1 MKALKSNL
9 DERHRATDHVL
20 LAMRTKD
27 DMPSRKNEANLVY
40 DMLTRA
46 IVEQAL
52 APETKLPEEAI
63 SKQLN
68 VSRHAV
74 RLALQM
80 LATDELVEIRQNK
93 GATVAKPGIEQGRD
107 ILRMRMELE
116 DVVVRTLAG
125 KLTALQ
131 VEELRK
137 SVELE
142 HVYVEKDPAS
152 YKGQTC
158 SFHRTL
164 ARMTNSKLL
173 SKYLDPLLT
182 QSSLVFYIYGRPHWT
197 KCNSDEHAE
206 IIDALEIGDV
216 EKAQSIMRMHLEA
229 IYERAFSDDKI
240 SDVNSLHEA
249 LNKYMQIGSGARK
262 KADAGI

>member
-1 MKALKSNL
+1 MKALKSAL
-9 DERHRATDHVL
+9 DRRSRATDYVL
-20 LAMRTKD
+20 LAVRTKD
-27 DMPSRKNEANLVY
+27 DMASRKNEANLVY

-46 IVEQAL
+46 IIEQAL

-74 RLALQM
+74 RSALQM
-80 LATDELVEIRQNK
+80 LAADELVEIKQNK
-93 GATVAKPGIEQGRD
+93 GATVAKPSVEQGRD

-116 DVVVRTLAG
+116 DVVIRTLAG
-125 KLTALQ
+125 KLTAAQ
-131 VEELRK
+131 VEELRN
-137 SVELE
+137 SVKLE
-142 HVYVEKDPAS
+142 HEYLEKDPAS
-152 YKGQTC
+152 YKGQTS

-173 SKYLDPLLT
+173 SKYLEPLLT

-197 KCNSDEHAE
+197 KCNSDEHTE
-206 IIDALEIGDV
+206 IIDALEIGNIDR
-216 EKAQSIMRMHLEA
+216 AQSIMRMHLEA

-240 SDVNSLHEA
+240 SDIKSLHDA
-249 LNKYMQIGSGARK
+249 LDKYTQVGNSALRK
-262 KADAGI
+262 ANA